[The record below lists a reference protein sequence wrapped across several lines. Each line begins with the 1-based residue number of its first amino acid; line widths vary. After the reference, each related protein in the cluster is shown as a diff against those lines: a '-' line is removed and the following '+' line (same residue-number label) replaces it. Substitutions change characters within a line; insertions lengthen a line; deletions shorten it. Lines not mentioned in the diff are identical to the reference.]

1 LNDGVGSWKAE
12 ATCAT
17 REQKEIE
24 MPEIHLSEQDEKFI
38 EEQVAAGIFKDADA
52 VISAGLRLMGS
63 KEGRFVELQR
73 LIQEGLDDVEAGRVM
88 EFSTADDLTAHI
100 MKLAEGQNEAKAS
113 GGLRT
118 GAERSSR
125 RS

>member
-1 LNDGVGSWKAE
+1 
-12 ATCAT
+12 
-17 REQKEIE
+17 

-38 EEQVAAGIFKDADA
+38 EEQVAAGIFKNADA
-52 VISAGLRLMGS
+52 VVSAGLRLLGS
-63 KEGRFVELQR
+63 NEGKLVELQR

-100 MKLAEGQNEAKAS
+100 IKLAGEQNEAKAS
-113 GGLRT
+113 GGHRT
-118 GAERSSR
+118 GTGRSSR

>member
-1 LNDGVGSWKAE
+1 
-12 ATCAT
+12 
-17 REQKEIE
+17 

-38 EEQVAAGIFKDADA
+38 EEQVAAGIYSDADA
-52 VISAGLRLMGS
+52 VISAGLRILGS

-88 EFSTADDLTAHI
+88 EFSNAGDFTAHI
-100 MKLAEGQNEAKAS
+100 IRLSEEQNEAKAS
-113 GGLRT
+113 SGHRT
-118 GAERSSR
+118 GAGRSSR

>member
-1 LNDGVGSWKAE
+1 
-12 ATCAT
+12 
-17 REQKEIE
+17 

-52 VISAGLRLMGS
+52 VVSAGLRLLGS
-63 KEGRFVELQR
+63 NEGKLVELQR
-73 LIQEGLDDVEAGRVM
+73 LIQEGLDDMEAGRVM

-100 MKLAEGQNEAKAS
+100 IKLAGEQNEAKAS
-113 GGLRT
+113 GDHHT
-118 GAERSSR
+118 GTGRSSR

>member
-1 LNDGVGSWKAE
+1 
-12 ATCAT
+12 
-17 REQKEIE
+17 

-52 VISAGLRLMGS
+52 VIAAGLRLMGS

-73 LIQEGLDDVEAGRVM
+73 LLQEGLDDVDAGRVM
-88 EFSTADDLTAHI
+88 EFSSADDFTAHI
-100 MKLAEGQNEAKAS
+100 IKLAEEQNEAKAS
-113 GGLRT
+113 DGHRT

>member
-1 LNDGVGSWKAE
+1 
-12 ATCAT
+12 
-17 REQKEIE
+17 
-24 MPEIHLSEQDEKFI
+24 MPEIHLSERDEKFI

-52 VISAGLRLMGS
+52 VVSAGLRLLGS
-63 KEGRFVELQR
+63 NEGKLVELQR

-100 MKLAEGQNEAKAS
+100 VKLAGEQNEAKAS
-113 GGLRT
+113 GGHRT
-118 GAERSSR
+118 GTGRSSR

>member
-1 LNDGVGSWKAE
+1 
-12 ATCAT
+12 
-17 REQKEIE
+17 

-52 VISAGLRLMGS
+52 VISAGLRLLGS

-100 MKLAEGQNEAKAS
+100 IKLAGEQNEAKAS
-113 GGLRT
+113 GGHRT
-118 GAERSSR
+118 GAGRSSR

>member
-1 LNDGVGSWKAE
+1 
-12 ATCAT
+12 
-17 REQKEIE
+17 

-52 VISAGLRLMGS
+52 VVSAGLRLLGS
-63 KEGRFVELQR
+63 NEGKLVELQR
-73 LIQEGLDDVEAGRVM
+73 LIQEGLDDVEVGRVM

-100 MKLAEGQNEAKAS
+100 IKLAGEQNEAKAS
-113 GGLRT
+113 GGHRT
-118 GAERSSR
+118 GTGRSSR

>member
-1 LNDGVGSWKAE
+1 
-12 ATCAT
+12 
-17 REQKEIE
+17 

-52 VISAGLRLMGS
+52 VVSAGLRLLGS
-63 KEGRFVELQR
+63 NEGKLVELQR
-73 LIQEGLDDVEAGRVM
+73 LIQEGLDDVEAGRVV

-100 MKLAEGQNEAKAS
+100 IKLAGEQNEAKAS
-113 GGLRT
+113 GGHRT
-118 GAERSSR
+118 GTGRSSR

>member
-1 LNDGVGSWKAE
+1 
-12 ATCAT
+12 
-17 REQKEIE
+17 

-52 VISAGLRLMGS
+52 VVSAGLRLLGS
-63 KEGRFVELQR
+63 NEGKLVELQR

-100 MKLAEGQNEAKAS
+100 IKLAGEQNEAKAS
-113 GGLRT
+113 GGHRT
-118 GAERSSR
+118 GTGRSSR

>member
-1 LNDGVGSWKAE
+1 
-12 ATCAT
+12 
-17 REQKEIE
+17 

-52 VISAGLRLMGS
+52 VISAGLRLLGS
-63 KEGRFVELQR
+63 KEGSFVELQR
-73 LIQEGLDDVEAGRVM
+73 LIQEGLDDLEAGRVM
-88 EFSTADDLTAHI
+88 EFSTADDLTVHI
-100 MKLAEGQNEAKAS
+100 IKLAEEQNEAKAS
-113 GGLRT
+113 GGHRS

>member
-1 LNDGVGSWKAE
+1 
-12 ATCAT
+12 
-17 REQKEIE
+17 
-24 MPEIHLSEQDEKFI
+24 MPDIHLSEQDEKFI

-52 VISAGLRLMGS
+52 VVSAGLRLLGS
-63 KEGRFVELQR
+63 NEGKLVELQR

-100 MKLAEGQNEAKAS
+100 IKLAGEQNEAKAS
-113 GGLRT
+113 GGHRT
-118 GAERSSR
+118 GTGRSSR

>member
-1 LNDGVGSWKAE
+1 
-12 ATCAT
+12 
-17 REQKEIE
+17 

-38 EEQVAAGIFKDADA
+38 EEQVAAGILKDADA
-52 VISAGLRLMGS
+52 VISAGLRLLGS

-73 LIQEGLDDVEAGRVM
+73 LIQEGLDDLEAGRVM
-88 EFSTADDLTAHI
+88 EFSTADDLTAYI
-100 MKLAEGQNEAKAS
+100 IKLAEEQNEAKAS
-113 GGLRT
+113 GGHRS

>member
-1 LNDGVGSWKAE
+1 
-12 ATCAT
+12 
-17 REQKEIE
+17 

-52 VISAGLRLMGS
+52 VVSASLRLLGS
-63 KEGRFVELQR
+63 NEGKLVELQR

-100 MKLAEGQNEAKAS
+100 IKLAGEQNEAKAS
-113 GGLRT
+113 GGHRT
-118 GAERSSR
+118 GTGRSSR

>member
-1 LNDGVGSWKAE
+1 
-12 ATCAT
+12 
-17 REQKEIE
+17 

-52 VISAGLRLMGS
+52 VVSAGLRLLGS
-63 KEGRFVELQR
+63 NEGKLVELQR

-100 MKLAEGQNEAKAS
+100 IKLAGEQNEAKAS
-113 GGLRT
+113 GGHRT
-118 GAERSSR
+118 GTGRSSR
-125 RS
+125 RL